1 VILAGK
7 SSLWFS
13 LSLWLLLLACCS
25 LASPLPLL
33 LLLSCSLRLRQLTH
47 SPPCLSHLARYPSS
61 RSSRLH
67 LALLQPSSPCS
78 SCSLLPFDSVVHF
91 CVLFNSRT
99 GQRPPCMRLTGGKAG
114 MQSLNVIAQLHK
126 KHIILH
132 NTVDEFNE
140 SELANK
146 RVNWPIAWLLKTADP
161 YCQDQRDI
169 PTFDSNDLFNTL
181 IRDFVDVRNDAFR
194 LERFFQRLRSNIHSG
209 GTPIVDRVQ
218 DALRHALDPDGN
230 VSSATTPPAP
240 SAPTDSVNVP
250 FATTRRTAPEPDT
263 IFGQYGLAYRDMYDR
278 SNATEAVFE
287 HYVMA
292 PMFFPLFTLFQPQC
306 NRSSATSTLQPDWAF
321 LTNRRSGHRW
331 LCSETNIDHSDT
343 KDATAIFCHLQDA
356 INGMV
361 SKSRPGSMTMRSEF
375 AIGLRTFFHNG
386 VTNMELSLLTF
397 EHTTDTSSSTS
408 RSRQPKWHYY
418 VFPAIEMD
426 ASLIN
431 GNPVL
436 NPARR
441 LIATL
446 VLVGTLIHLT
456 HHDQLRLG
464 PREPTTHHLPPTI
477 AGDGG
482 GGGGGDQ
489 QPPQDDTIE
498 HLDVSEQAALSS
510 FVLLPERPLP
520 RADIHI
526 VSRSSKT
533 VVYCLEEPAACHVA
547 SQSSDAPQLSSTS
560 AQAPRPLDLAPNRA
574 PMPRAIKVTKK
585 LAEAAVEVAALHRLR
600 GLKRVPPLLECF
612 RLASSDDPFA
622 EPQHQAHQRPEPA
635 VAQSRVAIVTPFIRS
650 PRSVREF
657 RDNEQAFKRIVRR
670 LLRVLHEC
678 HVRRVVHGDVRVA
691 NILVDSAKLDVTL
704 IDFGFATIDSRKSLI
719 GNRNS
724 SAEDVRQVALVTL
737 AVMCGITYGSQDYSH
752 LLRFEWSRFDF
763 GMLLQ
768 CDNRAS
774 SLAKWQLEL
783 VYLAIEWGRNCTK
796 LSCSTMHEQLLAISQ
811 PQPLVPQPQVKP
823 NSNGKIGRRR

>member
-1 VILAGK
+1 
-7 SSLWFS
+7 
-13 LSLWLLLLACCS
+13 
-25 LASPLPLL
+25 
-33 LLLSCSLRLRQLTH
+33 
-47 SPPCLSHLARYPSS
+47 
-61 RSSRLH
+61 
-67 LALLQPSSPCS
+67 
-78 SCSLLPFDSVVHF
+78 
-91 CVLFNSRT
+91 
-99 GQRPPCMRLTGGKAG
+99 MRLTGEKADLP
-114 MQSLNVIAQLHK
+114 SLTYLLQQYKEHIVLHDE
-126 KHIILH
+126 I
-132 NTVDEFNE
+132 DEFTE
-140 SELANK
+140 SEFSDK
-146 RVNWPIAWLLKTADP
+146 CVNWPIAWLLKTADP

-169 PTFDSNDLFNTL
+169 PTFASNDLFNTL
-181 IRDFVDVRNDAFR
+181 IRNFVDVRDGPFR
-194 LERFFQRLRSNIHSG
+194 LERFFQRLRSNIHSVP
-209 GTPIVDRVQ
+209 TRILDRVQ
-218 DALRHALDPDGN
+218 DALRYALAENVN
-230 VSSATTPPAP
+230 VSSALTPPAS
-240 SAPTDSVNVP
+240 SAPDDSVTLP
-250 FATTRRTAPEPDT
+250 FATTQRAAPPPDT
-263 IFGQYGLAYRDMYDR
+263 IFGLPGLVYRDLYERAHD
-278 SNATEAVFE
+278 TEGVFE
-287 HYVMA
+287 HFPVSSI
-292 PMFFPLFTLFQPQC
+292 FFLLATLFKPQC
-306 NRSSATSTLQPDWAF
+306 NRSSGASKLQPDWAF
-321 LTNRRSGHRW
+321 LSNRRTGRLW
-331 LCSETNIDHSDT
+331 LCSETKINASDT
-343 KDATAIFCHLQDA
+343 QDATAILCQLQDA

-361 SKSRPGSMTMRSEF
+361 SEPRPSSMAMRSEF

-397 EHTTDTSSSTS
+397 EHTTDTSRSTS
-408 RSRQPKWHYY
+408 RSRQLKWHYY
-418 VFPAIEMD
+418 VFPTIQMD
-426 ASLIN
+426 ASLN
-431 GNPVL
+431 DDEEPVL
-436 NPARR
+436 DPARR

-456 HHDQLRLG
+456 HHGELQLG
-464 PREPTTHHLPPTI
+464 PREPTMHQLPPTF
-477 AGDGG
+477 AGRGG
-482 GGGGGDQ
+482 IGD
-489 QPPQDDTIE
+489 DDYTIE

-533 VVYCLEEPAACHVA
+533 VVYCLEEPAATHVA
-547 SQSSDAPQLSSTS
+547 SYTSDAPQRSNTS

-622 EPQHQAHQRPEPA
+622 EPQHQAHQRPKPA

-657 RDNEQAFKRIVRR
+657 RDNEPAFKRIVRR

-691 NILVDSAKLDVTL
+691 NILVDSAKIDVTL
-704 IDFGFATIDSRKSLI
+704 IDFGFATIDNRKSLI

-752 LLRFEWSRFDF
+752 LLRFEWYRFDF

-768 CDNRAS
+768 CDNRASS

-811 PQPLVPQPQVKP
+811 PQSLVPQPQVKP
-823 NSNGKIGRRR
+823 ATAMARSIEEDEREEEAQG

>member
-1 VILAGK
+1 MTEKADLP
-7 SSLWFS
+7 SLK
-13 LSLWLLLLACCS
+13 
-25 LASPLPLL
+25 
-33 LLLSCSLRLRQLTH
+33 
-47 SPPCLSHLARYPSS
+47 Y
-61 RSSRLH
+61 
-67 LALLQPSSPCS
+67 LLQQYK
-78 SCSLLPFDSVVHF
+78 DRI
-91 CVLFNSRT
+91 VLHDD
-99 GQRPPCMRLTGGKAG
+99 L
-114 MQSLNVIAQLHK
+114 
-126 KHIILH
+126 
-132 NTVDEFNE
+132 DEFTE
-140 SELANK
+140 KEFADRCVS
-146 RVNWPIAWLLKTADP
+146 WPIAWLLKSIHSARI
-161 YCQDQRDI
+161 QRDGI
-169 PTFDSNDLFNTL
+169 PKFTTNDQFNTL
-181 IRDFVDVRNDAFR
+181 IDKFVRVRNSPR
-194 LERFFQRLRSNIHSG
+194 QLERFFYRLWWNFNPAELR
-209 GTPIVDRVQ
+209 IVDRVQ
-218 DALRHALDPDGN
+218 DALDYALTRQ
-230 VSSATTPPAP
+230 ATTPPA
-240 SAPTDSVNVP
+240 
-250 FATTRRTAPEPDT
+250 T
-263 IFGQYGLAYRDMYDR
+263 IFGQPAAHFRYMYDR
-278 SNATEAVFE
+278 SHDTEALFE
-287 HYVMA
+287 HCVMA
-292 PMFFPLFTLFQPQC
+292 PMFLPLFTLFQPEC
-306 NRSSATSTLQPDWAF
+306 NRPSVTSKLQPDWAF
-321 LTNRRSGHRW
+321 LTDHQDGFRW
-331 LCSETNIDHSDT
+331 FCSETKIDASDT
-343 KDATAIFCHLQDA
+343 KDATAILVHLQDA
-356 INGMV
+356 VQAIWLTRSYQRTDSVPM
-361 SKSRPGSMTMRSEF
+361 RPEF
-375 AIGLRTFFHNG
+375 AIGLRTFLDHG

-397 EHTTDTSSSTS
+397 KDTTTPKSKL
-408 RSRQPKWHYY
+408 RKWHYY
-418 VFPAIEMD
+418 VFPTIRMK
-426 ASLIN
+426 ASSRSSYPDLD
-431 GNPVL
+431 
-436 NPARR
+436 PARR

-446 VLVGTLIHLT
+446 VLVGTLVHLNCT
-456 HHDQLRLG
+456 WLFCTDD
-464 PREPTTHHLPPTI
+464 
-477 AGDGG
+477 AGAEDEDEDDDGDGDGDGDGDDGG
-482 GGGGGDQ
+482 GGGGGGGGGNGSGGGKGEPTARHLPPTLVWGHGTGDSDR
-489 QPPQDDTIE
+489 QPPQDDAIE

-622 EPQHQAHQRPEPA
+622 EPQHQAHQRSKPA

-657 RDNEQAFKRIVRR
+657 RDNEPAFKRIVRR

-691 NILVDSAKLDVTL
+691 NILVDSAKIDVTL

-752 LLRFEWSRFDF
+752 LLKVEWSRFDF

-768 CDNRAS
+768 SDNRASS

-811 PQPLVPQPQVKP
+811 PQSLVSQPQVKP
-823 NSNGKIGRRR
+823 ATAMARSIEEDEREEEAQG